1 MRDPERIDPTLTA
14 LKRVWEEHPD
24 LRLGQL
30 VVVAVKPKESCPEV
44 FYVEDDAF
52 LKSLL
57 DYERKGSA
65 SK

>member
-30 VVVAVKPKESCPEV
+30 VVVAVKPKEPCPEV
-44 FYVEDDAF
+44 FYAEDEV
-52 LKSLL
+52 LLESLL
-57 DYERKGSA
+57 DYERKGNA

>member
-1 MRDPERIDPTLTA
+1 MRDPERIDRTLTA

-30 VVVAVKPKESCPEV
+30 VVVAIKPDEPCSEV
-44 FYVEDDAF
+44 FYVEDDV
-52 LKSLL
+52 LLESLL
-57 DYERKGSA
+57 DYEREGNA